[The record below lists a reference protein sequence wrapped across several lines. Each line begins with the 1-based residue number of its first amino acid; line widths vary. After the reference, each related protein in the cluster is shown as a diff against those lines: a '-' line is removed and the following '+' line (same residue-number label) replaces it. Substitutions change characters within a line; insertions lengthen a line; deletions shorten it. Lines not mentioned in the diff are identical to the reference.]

1 MAPIPRTN
9 SLQCLNIRREAIPAE
24 WGEIKRMHS
33 MHRDL
38 RIGKFK
44 LLYPEAK
51 AAELFGTKRFR
62 SGCAVGISAIGG
74 RMPDTDGIFSG

>member
-9 SLQCLNIRREAIPAE
+9 FLRWLCIRCKAISPE

-33 MHRDL
+33 MYRDL

-51 AAELFGTKRFR
+51 AAELFGTKLFR
-62 SGCAVGISAIGG
+62 SGCTVGISAIGE